1 MRGYPMRCKRAFL
14 LVLLCALM
22 GVPALAEGVAWKEG
36 YGELLDAAETEQKP
50 FMIDFYTSWC
60 TFCKALDKESFED
73 PAISAMIN
81 ENMVAAQ
88 LDGDV
93 QKAATARFS
102 PEGYPTVIF
111 ATPDGDEILRFA
123 GYRTRDQVYE
133 IVKKVLEVG
142 PRVAELHRK
151 IDEDKRSF
159 EAHEELGRL
168 YVELGVGALAERPLS
183 RAKRYAPDDA
193 AERRVLFLTAR
204 AEYLD
209 GRYRAACK
217 TLDKLI
223 EESGDAA
230 ETRAYMELLAESYEA
245 WEKPAQAE
253 KIRSELT
260 SRFGG

>member
-1 MRGYPMRCKRAFL
+1 MRCKHACL
-14 LVLLCALM
+14 LGLILALIA
-22 GVPALAEGVAWKEG
+22 VPALAEGVDWKED
-36 YGELLDAAETEQKP
+36 YGALLDAAESEQKI

-60 TFCKALDKESFED
+60 TFCKALEKESFED
-73 PAISAMIN
+73 AEISALIN
-81 ENMVAAQ
+81 ENFVAAQ

-102 PEGYPTVIF
+102 PEGYPTVVF

-142 PRVAELHRK
+142 PRVIELHRR

-183 RAKRYAPDDA
+183 RAKKYAPNEE
-193 AERRVLFLTAR
+193 AERRVLFLSAR

-209 GRYRAACK
+209 GQYRSACK

-223 EESGDAA
+223 KSTGDGT
-230 ETRAYMELLAESYEA
+230 ETREYMELLAESYEA

-253 KIRSELT
+253 KVRQQLASRSD
-260 SRFGG
+260 S